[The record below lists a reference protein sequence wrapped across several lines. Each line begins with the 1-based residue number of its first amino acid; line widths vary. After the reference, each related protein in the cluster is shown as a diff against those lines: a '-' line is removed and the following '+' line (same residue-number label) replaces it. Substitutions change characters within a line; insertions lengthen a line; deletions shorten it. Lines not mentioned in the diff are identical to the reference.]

1 MKLLKNKFNSMLLC
15 MMLIVAMAFTTAGC
29 AKDEAPKN
37 DISTESEKS
46 SQNDIDTES
55 EKSSQNDID
64 TESGT
69 ENEDADKADST
80 SSDDVTVLGEGSVK
94 FTFEVVDGEGNQ
106 KNFEIHTDK
115 ESVAD
120 ALLEFDLIAGD
131 DSEYGLYVKTVNG
144 ITADYDVD
152 GTYWAFYIDGQYA
165 TSGVDG
171 VVPQEGHTYSLKV
184 EK

>member
-1 MKLLKNKFNSMLLC
+1 MKFLKNKFNSMLLC
-15 MMLIVAMAFTTAGC
+15 IMLIVAMAFTTAGC

-37 DISTESEKS
+37 DISIESEKS

-69 ENEDADKADST
+69 ENEDADKADSAG
-80 SSDDVTVLGEGSVK
+80 SDDVTVLGEGSVK

-152 GTYWAFYIDGQYA
+152 QTYWAFYVDGEY
-165 TSGVDG
+165 SMGGVDA
-171 VVPQEGHTYSLKV
+171 VVPQEGHTYSFKV

>member
-1 MKLLKNKFNSMLLC
+1 MKFLKNKFNSMLLC

-37 DISTESEKS
+37 DISIESEKS

-64 TESGT
+64 TESGK
-69 ENEDADKADST
+69 ENEDADKADSAG
-80 SSDDVTVLGEGSVK
+80 SDDVTVLGEGSVK

-152 GTYWAFYIDGQYA
+152 QTYWAFYVDGEY
-165 TSGVDG
+165 SMGGVDA
-171 VVPQEGHTYSLKV
+171 VVPQEGHTYSFKV